1 MQGLIGVLAT
11 HARINSYGFIET
23 PYYKVEDGKL
33 MMQKMPIYLAADQ
46 EDDFRIAPG
55 DTPSK

>member
-23 PYYKVEDGKL
+23 PYYKVEDGSNH
-33 MMQKMPIYLAADQ
+33 A
-46 EDDFRIAPG
+46 EDAHIFSSRPRR
-55 DTPSK
+55 